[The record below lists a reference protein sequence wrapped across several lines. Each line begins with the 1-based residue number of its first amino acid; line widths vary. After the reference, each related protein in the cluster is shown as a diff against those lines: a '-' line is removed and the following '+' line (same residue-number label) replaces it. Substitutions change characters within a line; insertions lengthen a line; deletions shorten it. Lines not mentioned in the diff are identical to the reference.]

1 LEDTLMKSY
10 NSRHRPVKKEST
22 TVQVSVF
29 MSISHVEKVDEHE
42 QTMLVHG
49 HLWAT
54 WFDEYLVWEPNDYN
68 GTSKI
73 NVDPWRI
80 WQPAL
85 ALYNSARGNSW
96 HLYMH
101 GLPAIVSNSGRV
113 WATGSF
119 SFHVTCRFDFSDWPY
134 DEQECPIVVADWVY
148 DLSRVNLSD
157 PQGNTQWNKPT
168 IRLNYD
174 PIRQDEK
181 KHVAE
186 QGTTINKRSLG
197 WEVKDTWR
205 RHCYWGPS
213 GCKDELPEGQP
224 EWYWSLLEFGV
235 KLKRHTPYFGVTVIM
250 PTIITCLLTL
260 FSFWIDA
267 PSMSIALVIFNVL
280 LQGLFGWDL
289 IRELPP
295 GSGSIPKIGKYEAFW
310 KFCHLNTNC
319 DRQRK
324 KFFLLF
330 YIERK

>member
-1 LEDTLMKSY
+1 MKNY

-22 TVQVSVF
+22 TVQVNVF
-29 MSISHVEKVDEHE
+29 LSISHVEKVDEHE

-73 NVDPWRI
+73 NIDPWRIWQPALALYNSEIDVLSIQDEHEQTMLVHGHLWATWFDEYLVWEPNDYNGTSKINIDPWRI

-101 GLPAIVSNSGRV
+101 GLPAIIGNTGRV

-134 DEQECPIVVADWVY
+134 DEQQCPIVVADWVY

-157 PQGNTQWNKPT
+157 PQGNTPWNKPT

-181 KHVAE
+181 KHVAGYRSTGFPKLPPLQNPE
-186 QGTTINKRSLG
+186 EYVSKAKDGWVSCPHRRYLQSGRRDSNGTFSG
-197 WEVKDTWR
+197 WEVMDTWR
-205 RHCYWGPS
+205 RHCYWGPN
-213 GCKDELPEGQP
+213 GCKDELPEGQ
-224 EWYWSLLEFGV
+224 V
-235 KLKRHTPYFGVTVIM
+235 
-250 PTIITCLLTL
+250 L
-260 FSFWIDA
+260 FSF
-267 PSMSIALVIFNVL
+267 SFLVTF
-280 LQGLFGWDL
+280 
-289 IRELPP
+289 
-295 GSGSIPKIGKYEAFW
+295 A
-310 KFCHLNTNC
+310 
-319 DRQRK
+319 
-324 KFFLLF
+324 
-330 YIERK
+330 